1 MHKLTTSEKERIQEG
16 LQQYVAKFPS
26 QNKAAQSLTGT
37 SSATV
42 SSILQGKWENISD
55 DMWRNLAAQIG
66 VTAATDWQVVET
78 KAFQEMVFAMQDAQ
92 AVKNVTWIVGE
103 AGCGKTTTAK
113 LYATEHGEVFY
124 ILCSED
130 MKKSDFVREIAR
142 RIGQRTEGYSVREL
156 LDRIIDDLIQMEAP
170 LLLFDEA
177 DKLPERVFHYF
188 IDLYNRLEDKCGM
201 VFLSTSYIKRRMAMG
216 LRYNKCGYN
225 EIHSRIGRKFF
236 ELERTDAHDVHA
248 VCVANGVTDKG
259 KISEVVR
266 DSEEYEFDL
275 RRVKKSIHRVKLMT
289 AQTAARQRLNG
300 DKTVRR

>member
-1 MHKLTTSEKERIQEG
+1 MKLTKNEKVQIQEC
-16 LQQYVAKFPS
+16 LRLYVSKYPS

-55 DMWRNLAAQIG
+55 DMWRNLASQLGTSAG
-66 VTAATDWQVVET
+66 VDWQVVET
-78 KAFQEMVFAMQDAQ
+78 KAFLEMTLVMKDAQ

-113 LYATEHGEVFY
+113 LYTSEHNEVFY

-130 MKKSDFVREIAR
+130 MKKSDFIREIAR
-142 RIGQRTEGYSVREL
+142 RIGQKTEGYSIREL

-188 IDLYNRLEDKCGM
+188 IDLYNRLEDKCGI
-201 VFLSTSYIKRRMAMG
+201 VFFSTCYIKRRMSMG

-236 ELERTDAHDVHA
+236 ELERTGAHDVYA
-248 VCVANGVTDKG
+248 VCVANGVTDKAR
-259 KISEVVR
+259 ISEVVK
-266 DSEEYEFDL
+266 DSKEFEFDL
-275 RRVKKSIHRVKLMT
+275 RRVKKSIHRAKLIA
-289 AQTAARQRLNG
+289 AQPAFKQHSNNSQTS
-300 DKTVRR
+300 K